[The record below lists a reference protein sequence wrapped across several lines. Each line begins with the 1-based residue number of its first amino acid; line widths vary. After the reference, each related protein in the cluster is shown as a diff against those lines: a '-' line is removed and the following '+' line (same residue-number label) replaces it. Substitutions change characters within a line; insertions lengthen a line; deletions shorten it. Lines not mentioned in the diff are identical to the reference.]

1 MAIEITI
8 NQLDRKTDGN
18 VVYTAHWSASKTVDG
33 FTGSSYGTVS
43 FPEKE
48 PTDPGFIAYENLT
61 ASIVDDWVRTALGDE
76 QLEAMEAAYD
86 ASIAEQQAPKTA
98 SGLPWSVMPT
108 NPTN

>member
-1 MAIEITI
+1 MAITLTI

-33 FTGSSYGTVS
+33 FTAGSYGTVS

-48 PTDPGFIAYENLT
+48 PTDPGFIPYESLT
-61 ASIVDDWVRTALGDE
+61 EAVVQGWVRTALGDE

-98 SGLPWSVMPT
+98 TGLPWSV
-108 NPTN
+108 